1 MNLLIDQREMA
12 EAEAAPE
19 PQPFEYEPAPT
30 MEEPIF
36 EQPSRG
42 ASLDYLE
49 YERPQKSRS
58 YFFPVFM
65 ILLLLAA
72 IAAAT
77 YFGFFYKPGDLDF
90 IKRLGKRSERP
101 VSMAPPQEKPAPTIP
116 ATSDTVSTTATAETP
131 AGSVPPI
138 VDEPTVTAPP
148 AITPKVTEPVRTDG
162 DALATVIMGFSKII
176 AATPPA
182 VKLGT
187 LVMDESSFSLEVSNP
202 DRPTLEKLYAD
213 LQQQIPCEF
222 TASPTAGQT
231 GSMRTLMTATFA
243 SPASSGWSQVGL
255 NAETVS
261 AEIRKLAQAAGLSVV
276 EITPQKTIT
285 KNNSSRTPIF
295 IKVRGDQSKF
305 EAFGRQLVAK
315 GWNLQVAKLILL
327 DSRETASTF
336 VLRLELARPA

>member
-1 MNLLIDQREMA
+1 MNLLIDQREMT

-19 PQPFEYEPAPT
+19 PQPFEYEPAPA

-36 EQPSRG
+36 EQPPRE

-49 YERPQKSRS
+49 YERPQKSKS

-90 IKRLGKRSERP
+90 IKRFGQRGERP
-101 VSMAPPQEKPAPTIP
+101 ASMAPPQEKPATAVP
-116 ATSDTVSTTATAETP
+116 ATSDAAVTKTPAETP
-131 AGSVPPI
+131 SASVPPPVI
-138 VDEPTVTAPP
+138 APAVTAP
-148 AITPKVTEPVRTDG
+148 VQTDG
-162 DALATVIMGFSKII
+162 DALATVITVFSKII

-182 VKLGT
+182 IKLGT

-213 LQQQIPCEF
+213 LRQQIPCEF
-222 TASPTAGQT
+222 TASPTAGKA
-231 GSMRTLMTATFA
+231 GGMRTLMTATFA
-243 SPASSGWSQVGL
+243 SPASSGWSQAGL

-261 AEIRKLAQAAGLSVV
+261 AEIRKLAQATGLSVV
-276 EITPQKTIT
+276 EITPQKPIA

-295 IKVRGDQSKF
+295 IKVRGDQSEF
-305 EAFGRQLVAK
+305 AAFGRQLAAK

-327 DSRETASTF
+327 DFREAASTF
-336 VLRLELARPA
+336 VLRLELAQPA

>member
-1 MNLLIDQREMA
+1 MNLLIDQREMM

-19 PQPFEYEPAPT
+19 PQPFDYEPAPT

-36 EQPSRG
+36 EQPARA

-49 YERPQKSRS
+49 YERPQKTKS

-90 IKRLGKRSERP
+90 LKRWGKRGERP
-101 VSMAPPQEKPAPTIP
+101 VSLAPPQEKPTPVFPAPTADAP
-116 ATSDTVSTTATAETP
+116 ADL
-131 AGSVPPI
+131 VPP
-138 VDEPTVTAPP
+138 PAAATTVM
-148 AITPKVTEPVRTDG
+148 KPVQTDD
-162 DALATVIMGFSKII
+162 DALATVMTAFSKII
-176 AATPPA
+176 AVTPPA

-187 LVMDESSFSLEVSNP
+187 LVMDHGSFSLEVSHI
-202 DRPTLEKLYAD
+202 DRPTLEKLYSD
-213 LQQQIPCEF
+213 LRQQIPCEF
-222 TASPTAGQT
+222 TTSPAAGQA
-231 GSMRTLMTATFA
+231 GGMRTLMTATFT
-243 SPASSGWSQVGL
+243 SPASSGWSQAGL

-261 AEIRKLAQAAGLSVV
+261 GEIRKLAQATGLSVV

-285 KNNSSRTPIF
+285 KNNSRRTPIF
-295 IKVRGDQSKF
+295 IKVRGDQSEF
-305 EAFGRQLVAK
+305 EAFGRQLSAK

-327 DSRETASTF
+327 DSREAASTF
-336 VLRLELARPA
+336 VLRLELAQPA